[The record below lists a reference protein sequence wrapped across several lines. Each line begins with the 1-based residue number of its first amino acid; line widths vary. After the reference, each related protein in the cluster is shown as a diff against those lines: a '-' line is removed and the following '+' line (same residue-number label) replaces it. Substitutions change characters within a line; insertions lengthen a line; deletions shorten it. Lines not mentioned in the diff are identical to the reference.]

1 MRYIWFFMMAGSLA
15 ILCFTAPEKAVS
27 SLTCSAATSLEISL
41 KLAGVYCLW
50 LGVINVLKQSGA
62 VGALSKK
69 MQPLIKKLFKT
80 QNDETTQNISINVSA
95 NLLGVGNAATPMG
108 IRAMQALDDK
118 TGKAN
123 FAMIM
128 LVVINATSIQL
139 LPTTVIGLRASAGSE
154 NPADII
160 LPTLIVTV
168 TTTIMGILLVHG
180 IEKLRKKI
188 KGKKKE

>member
-27 SLTCSAATSLEISL
+27 SLTGSAATSLEISL

-95 NLLGVGNAATPMG
+95 NLLGVGNAATPPALKAVKQTDDGSGKISRSAAMLFVINSCGLQLIPTTMIG
-108 IRAMQALDDK
+108 IRAEL
-118 TGKAN
+118 
-123 FAMIM
+123 
-128 LVVINATSIQL
+128 
-139 LPTTVIGLRASAGSE
+139 GSVS
-154 NPADII
+154 PSDII
-160 LPTLIVTV
+160 LPCILTSVL
-168 TTTIMGILLVHG
+168 TTAAGIFLVCLAF
-180 IEKLRKKI
+180 KDK
-188 KGKKKE
+188 

>member
-27 SLTCSAATSLEISL
+27 SLTDSAATSLEISL

-62 VGALSKK
+62 VDALSKK

-95 NLLGVGNAATPMG
+95 NLLGVGNAATPPALKAVKQTDDGSGKISRGAAMLFVINSCGLQLIPTTMIG
-108 IRAMQALDDK
+108 IRAEL
-118 TGKAN
+118 
-123 FAMIM
+123 
-128 LVVINATSIQL
+128 
-139 LPTTVIGLRASAGSE
+139 GSVA
-154 NPADII
+154 PSDII
-160 LPTLIVTV
+160 LPCILTSVL
-168 TTTIMGILLVHG
+168 TTAAGIFLVCLAF
-180 IEKLRKKI
+180 KDK
-188 KGKKKE
+188 

>member
-1 MRYIWFFMMAGSLA
+1 MMAGSLA

-95 NLLGVGNAATPMG
+95 NLLGVGNAATPP
-108 IRAMQALDDK
+108 ALKAVKQTDDGS
-118 TGKAN
+118 GKIWDASTPRP
-123 FAMIM
+123 APV
-128 LVVINATSIQL
+128 LDVSD
-139 LPTTVIGLRASAGSE
+139 SAGRAVDSR
-154 NPADII
+154 
-160 LPTLIVTV
+160 TLAPKRPSPLIDDEGSIYFRGAGYSDVV
-168 TTTIMGILLVHG
+168 FYKNSLLSAY
-180 IEKLRKKI
+180 I
-188 KGKKKE
+188 K

>member
-1 MRYIWFFMMAGSLA
+1 MAGSLA

-95 NLLGVGNAATPMG
+95 NLLGVGNAATPPALKAVKQTDDGSGKISRSAAMLFVINSCGLQLIPTTMIG
-108 IRAMQALDDK
+108 IRAEL
-118 TGKAN
+118 
-123 FAMIM
+123 
-128 LVVINATSIQL
+128 
-139 LPTTVIGLRASAGSE
+139 GSVA
-154 NPADII
+154 PSDII
-160 LPTLIVTV
+160 LPCILTSVL
-168 TTTIMGILLVHG
+168 TTAAGIFLVCLAF
-180 IEKLRKKI
+180 KDK
-188 KGKKKE
+188 